1 MSLET
6 LKERIISDA
15 KGEAEALISA
25 AKNKAAAIEAEAEQ
39 EAGESRQREEQEVE
53 RRIRA
58 MEEGSAATVRLEA
71 KKCNLKER
79 RRVIDT
85 IYARALDALLSLS
98 EKESMELLSALLKE
112 YAQDGDTVALAED
125 YPYPAAAAK
134 VIAAAGYSLS
144 SARAKIRGGFYLYG
158 VKCDRDISYA
168 ALLKEDRESNQAE
181 LAAKIFKQ

>member
-6 LKERIISDA
+6 LKERILSDA
-15 KGEAEALISA
+15 KREAEALVTA
-25 AKNKAAAIEAEAEQ
+25 ARGKAAAIEAEAEAQ
-39 EAGESRQREEQEVE
+39 AREMREREEQEVNE
-53 RRIRA
+53 RIRA
-58 MEEGSAATVRLEA
+58 MEEGSAASVRLEK

-85 IYARALDALLSLS
+85 IYERALASLLSLS

-112 YAQDGDTVALAED
+112 FAGPGDTIALSED

-134 VIAAAGYSLS
+134 IISGAGCKLS
-144 SARAKIRGGFYLYG
+144 SARAKIKGGFYLYG
-158 VKCDRDISYA
+158 KKCDRDISYE
-168 ALLKEDRESNQAE
+168 ALLKEDREDNQAE

>member
-6 LKERIISDA
+6 LKERILSDA

-25 AKNKAAAIEAEAEQ
+25 AQSKAAAIESEAQAEAAQ
-39 EAGESRQREEQEVE
+39 SRRREEQEVE
-53 RRIRA
+53 ERIRA

-85 IYARALDALLSLS
+85 IYARALEAMMSLS
-98 EKESMELLSALLKE
+98 EKESMELLTALLKE
-112 YAQDGDTVALAED
+112 FAQKGDTVALSQD

-134 VIAAAGYSLS
+134 VIASAGYKLS
-144 SARAKIRGGFYLYG
+144 SSRANIKGGFYLYG
-158 VKCDRDISYA
+158 EKCDRDISYE
-168 ALLKEDRESNQAE
+168 ALLKADREGNQAG
-181 LAAKIFKQ
+181 LAAKIFKT

>member
-71 KKCNLKER
+71 KKFNLKER

-85 IYARALDALLSLS
+85 IYERALKELLSLS
-98 EKESMELLSALLKE
+98 EKESMELLLSLLREFASA
-112 YAQDGDTVALAED
+112 GDTVALSED
-125 YPYPAAAAK
+125 YPHPAAAAK
-134 VIAAAGYSLS
+134 AIASAGYKLS
-144 SARAKIRGGFYLYG
+144 SSRAKIKGGFYLYG
-158 VKCDRDISYA
+158 KKCDRDISYA
-168 ALLKEDRESNQAE
+168 ALLKADREAFQAE
-181 LAAKIFKQ
+181 LATKIFKQ